1 MIENRRPEK
10 EKMIKDIRNL
20 FRLKKLLNQTA
31 IKDIRDLLRWEKE
44 TEEIKNRILRY
55 IKNLFEHEKE
65 EENYYKP
72 LRINNFG
79 VVIILNMK
87 VTVTEIKH
95 YQLKNIL
102 IKLDLS

>member
-1 MIENRRPEK
+1 MENPRPEK
-10 EKMIKDIRNL
+10 EKLNKDIRNL

-79 VVIILNMK
+79 VTIILNMN

-102 IKLDLS
+102 MKLKHI

>member
-1 MIENRRPEK
+1 
-10 EKMIKDIRNL
+10 MIKDIRNL

-65 EENYYKP
+65 EENYNKP

>member
-1 MIENRRPEK
+1 
-10 EKMIKDIRNL
+10 MIKDIRNL
-20 FRLKKLLNQTA
+20 FRLKKLLNQSA

-44 TEEIKNRILRY
+44 TKEIKNRILRY

-102 IKLDLS
+102 IKLDLF